1 MKFFAG
7 FITSVVI
14 VALALTGIYAYKELK
29 PVDKEQPQQTEKVED
44 SATTQQMNQ
53 PTETQEQPKQT
64 APATIPSHEQ
74 EQPQD
79 STQNSTQNIKQ
90 GKSDIQYI
98 QGQYDGLISHMKER
112 ASQGA
117 DADELHELQSQLD
130 DYATQHANELNFD

>member
-14 VALALTGIYAYKELK
+14 IALTLTGIYAYKELK
-29 PVDKEQPQQTEKVED
+29 PVDKEQPQQTEKVEG
-44 SATTQQMNQ
+44 SSTTQQMNQ
-53 PTETQEQPKQT
+53 PTEPTETQEQPQQN

-74 EQPQD
+74 EQSQD
-79 STQNSTQNIKQ
+79 STQNIKQ

>member
-14 VALALTGIYAYKELK
+14 IALALTGVYAYKELK

-44 SATTQQMNQ
+44 SATTQQTNQ
-53 PTETQEQPKQT
+53 PTETQEQPQQT
-64 APATIPSHEQ
+64 APATIPSQ
-74 EQPQD
+74 EQD
-79 STQNSTQNIKQ
+79 STQSIKQ

-98 QGQYDGLISHMKER
+98 QGQYDGLKQHLKER

-117 DADELHELQSQLD
+117 SADELHEIQSQID
-130 DYATQHANELNFD
+130 EYAIQHASEIKFE

>member
-14 VALALTGIYAYKELK
+14 IALTLTGVYAYKELK
-29 PVDKEQPQQTEKVED
+29 PVDKGRPQQIEKVED
-44 SATTQQMNQ
+44 SAATQQMNQ
-53 PTETQEQPKQT
+53 STETQEQPQQT

-74 EQPQD
+74 QEQD
-79 STQNSTQNIKQ
+79 STQSIKQ

-98 QGQYDGLISHMKER
+98 QGQYDGLKQHLKER

-117 DADELHELQSQLD
+117 GADELHEIQSQID
-130 DYATQHANELNFD
+130 EYAIQHAKEINFD

>member
-14 VALALTGIYAYKELK
+14 IALALTGVYAYKELK
-29 PVDKEQPQQTEKVED
+29 PIDKEQPQQTEKVDD
-44 SATTQQMNQ
+44 SSTTQQSNQ

-74 EQPQD
+74 QEQD
-79 STQNSTQNIKQ
+79 STQNIKQ

-98 QGQYDGLISHMKER
+98 QGQYDGLKQHLKER

-117 DADELHELQSQLD
+117 DADELHEIQSQID
-130 DYATQHANELNFD
+130 EYAIQHASEINFD

>member
-14 VALALTGIYAYKELK
+14 IALALTGIYAYKELK
-29 PVDKEQPQQTEKVED
+29 PIDKEQPQQTEKIED
-44 SATTQQMNQ
+44 SSTTQQSNQ
-53 PTETQEQPKQT
+53 PTETQEQPQQT

-74 EQPQD
+74 QEQD
-79 STQNSTQNIKQ
+79 STQNIKQ

-98 QGQYDGLISHMKER
+98 QGQYDGLKQHLKER

-117 DADELHELQSQLD
+117 DADELHEIQSQID
-130 DYATQHANELNFD
+130 EYAIQHASEINFD